1 MSIKPVVYVRGK
13 DLEEGLFGSFG
24 KEKLWQD
31 DVPLYAIPDTHRV
44 VPVELL
50 KMALESIPWELRDSE
65 ACLAIRAII
74 EDKPC
79 SQS

>member
-1 MSIKPVVYVRGK
+1 MSIKPYGYMWAGVFIPAK
-13 DLEEGLFGSFG
+13 DSQPWHRKEGNA
-24 KEKLWQD
+24 
-31 DVPLYAIPDTHRV
+31 LYQVPDTHRV

-50 KMALESIPWELRDSE
+50 KSSAQETVNPF
-65 ACLAIRAII
+65 IREKLKAII